1 MGRTFSIGTIS
12 KDKTRGGRLDIFI
25 YFPVEKFS
33 IIIENKIYADDQEY
47 QLLRYY
53 NYAESKFGPENYKLF
68 YLTLDG
74 HCASKKSTGSKDFSY
89 DSLSY
94 QTNILEWLSK
104 CREKASNDIVKYTI
118 YQYENLIK
126 MITNQYMGAFMNDKE
141 KNMIQKK
148 LLENNN
154 LLLVE
159 LLVSQLDDTKE
170 KIFKDFIIPELKTIS
185 VIQNTKVIFGST
197 LDEENGTMNHSES
210 GFWFYVDEQKSK
222 YVSFIFD
229 TNNYQNLYYGI
240 NKDSCK
246 KKALINNLKQY
257 GFKENSYWAGW
268 KYLSEQ
274 RNFSTEDFI
283 LYKDSPKKFK
293 DLIVQKLD
301 ELVPLLIE

>member
-1 MGRTFSIGTIS
+1 
-12 KDKTRGGRLDIFI
+12 
-25 YFPVEKFS
+25 
-33 IIIENKIYADDQEY
+33 
-47 QLLRYY
+47 
-53 NYAESKFGPENYKLF
+53 
-68 YLTLDG
+68 
-74 HCASKKSTGSKDFSY
+74 
-89 DSLSY
+89 
-94 QTNILEWLSK
+94 
-104 CREKASNDIVKYTI
+104 
-118 YQYENLIK
+118 